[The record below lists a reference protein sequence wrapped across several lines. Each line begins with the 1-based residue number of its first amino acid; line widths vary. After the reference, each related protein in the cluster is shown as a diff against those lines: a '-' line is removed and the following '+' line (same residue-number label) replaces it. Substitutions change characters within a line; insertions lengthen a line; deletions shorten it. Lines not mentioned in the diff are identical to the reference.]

1 MDKRR
6 GDKSEKTNRLE
17 NVYNLANSLSTN
29 VKEVD
34 RLLLTLRNQKMRIQK
49 WDELVMK
56 VEDLEKKQNSCIQIL
71 KDDQQI
77 LNDVFIH
84 FLSYV

>member
-17 NVYNLANSLSTN
+17 NVYNMANSLSTN
-29 VKEVD
+29 IKEVE
-34 RLLLTLRNQKMRIQK
+34 RLLLILRNQKMRIQK

-56 VEDLEKKQNSCIQIL
+56 VEDLEKKQNACIQVL

-77 LNDVFIH
+77 LKDV
-84 FLSYV
+84 

>member
-17 NVYNLANSLSTN
+17 NVYNMANSLSTN
-29 VKEVD
+29 IKEVD
-34 RLLLTLRNQKMRIQK
+34 RLLLILRNQKMRIQK

-56 VEDLEKKQNSCIQIL
+56 VEDLEKKQNACIQVL

-77 LNDVFIH
+77 LKDV
-84 FLSYV
+84 

>member
-6 GDKSEKTNRLE
+6 GDKFEKTNRLE
-17 NVYNLANSLSTN
+17 NVYNMANSLSTN
-29 VKEVD
+29 IKEVD
-34 RLLLTLRNQKMRIQK
+34 RLLLILRNQKMRIQK

-56 VEDLEKKQNSCIQIL
+56 VEDLEKKQNACIQVL

-77 LNDVFIH
+77 LKDV
-84 FLSYV
+84 

>member
-17 NVYNLANSLSTN
+17 NVYNMANSLSTN

-56 VEDLEKKQNSCIQIL
+56 VEDLEKKQNACIQIL

-77 LNDVFIH
+77 LNDV
-84 FLSYV
+84 

>member
-56 VEDLEKKQNSCIQIL
+56 VEDLEKKQNACIQIL